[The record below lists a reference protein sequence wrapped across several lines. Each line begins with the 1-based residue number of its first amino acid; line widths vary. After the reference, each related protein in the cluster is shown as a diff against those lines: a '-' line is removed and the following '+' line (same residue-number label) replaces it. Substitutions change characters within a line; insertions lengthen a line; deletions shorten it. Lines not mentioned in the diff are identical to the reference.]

1 MTTAIIPIRLS
12 LSNAY
17 LVKGSKTVIV
27 DTGSPDEAQRILG
40 ALRKAGV
47 SLGAV
52 SLILHT
58 HGHSEHCG
66 STAELQRMGQIPVAI
81 HRRDADM
88 LQRGRNDAVTPT
100 SLEARLLK
108 PFIDWLVDK
117 PFEGVSADILI
128 EKEMSLEAF
137 GVRGQIIFTPG
148 HTNGSLSVLVD
159 DRAAIVG
166 DLIRGGYLGGGL
178 FPRVP
183 NYHYFADNL
192 ETVKASI
199 RKVMTFSPKLVFVGH
214 GGPLKKEAIWK
225 RFSKDI
231 AF

>member
-1 MTTAIIPIRLS
+1 
-12 LSNAY
+12 
-17 LVKGSKTVIV
+17 
-27 DTGSPDEAQRILG
+27 
-40 ALRKAGV
+40 
-47 SLGAV
+47 
-52 SLILHT
+52 
-58 HGHSEHCG
+58 
-66 STAELQRMGQIPVAI
+66 
-81 HRRDADM
+81 M
-88 LQRGRNDAVTPT
+88 LQRGRNDAVMPT

-108 PFIDWLVDK
+108 PFIDWFVDK

-166 DLIRGGYLGGGL
+166 DLMRGGYLGGGL
-178 FPRVP
+178 FPRLP

-199 RKVMTFSPKLVFVGH
+199 GKVMSFSPRLVFVGH
-214 GGPLKKEAIWK
+214 GGPLERDAIRK
-225 RFSKDI
+225 RFSVSRADLRRW
-231 AF
+231 ACRLSTVGRTPRGSLSLDFLPHRWPCHGWRSPCSTSHRRP